1 MHFAQALIYYRCNRD
16 FAQALATLEL
26 AARSLPNNSEILLYR
41 GRIEQRMGRFE
52 EALRHFTQARE
63 LNPNKVEAYDNAA
76 MVNFGL
82 RRNNEGRRIVD
93 AAMARFPECD
103 DSSRG
108 WKGGLALSI
117 DGDIASARRQL
128 ENIRTWD
135 SATARSLAFLVP
147 FCERN
152 YAEAAKA
159 LSGFADPRIRRV
171 DVIGMDASLAVATKR
186 GNERREAWAPV
197 LAEAAQKIAAD
208 PTNFDELA
216 AVALMNA
223 ALGNKK
229 EAIETAKRAVELYPI
244 TQDAV
249 AGPGML
255 GLLAVVYAWTGEKD
269 LAFETLFT
277 LVHTPF
283 GGVQVGDLKLNP
295 DWDNLRD
302 DPRFNQL
309 LTEAA
314 KPLK

>member
-1 MHFAQALIYYRCNRD
+1 MN
-16 FAQALATLEL
+16 
-26 AARSLPNNSEILLYR
+26 
-41 GRIEQRMGRFE
+41 
-52 EALRHFTQARE
+52 
-63 LNPNKVEAYDNAA
+63 AYDYGAQVA
-76 MVNFGL
+76 FGL
-82 RRNNEGRRIVD
+82 RRYNEGRRIVD
-93 AAMARFPECD
+93 AAMARFPAD
-103 DSSRG
+103 VDAYRG

-117 DGDIASARRQL
+117 DADIASARRQL

-171 DVIGMDASLAVATKR
+171 DVIGADASLAVATKR

-197 LAEAAQKIAAD
+197 LAEAAQKIASD
-208 PTNFDELA
+208 PRSYSELGA
-216 AVALMNA
+216 IALMNA

-229 EAIETAKRAVELYPI
+229 EAIETAKRGVELCPI
-244 TQDAV
+244 TQDAMV
-249 AGPGML
+249 GPGML
-255 GLLAVVYAWTGEKD
+255 GVLAVVYAWTGEKD

-277 LVHTPF
+277 LAHTPF
-283 GGVQVGDLKLNP
+283 GGVDVGDLKLNP
-295 DWDNLRD
+295 DWDTLRD